1 MNQLM
6 DGACAAAARED
17 DRVVLAGVHCI
28 SDDVP
33 VEVSNK
39 TSSFKKV
46 KMVHVLLLERSLSM
60 TESCP
65 LVTAFCVINPF
76 KNMFKSLIKTKN
88 KRWRWRPFFFSFLTR
103 NQLINV

>member
-46 KMVHVLLLERSLSM
+46 KMLHALLLERSLSR

-76 KNMFKSLIKTKN
+76 KNMFKSLTKTKN
-88 KRWRWRPFFFSFLTR
+88 KRWRRRPFFSSFFG
-103 NQLINV
+103 QKIN

>member
-17 DRVVLAGVHCI
+17 DRVVLAGIHCI

-39 TSSFKKV
+39 TSFKKV

-60 TESCP
+60 TE
-65 LVTAFCVINPF
+65 
-76 KNMFKSLIKTKN
+76 
-88 KRWRWRPFFFSFLTR
+88 
-103 NQLINV
+103 

>member
-17 DRVVLAGVHCI
+17 DRVVLAGVYCI

-46 KMVHVLLLERSLSM
+46 KMLHALLLERSLSR

-76 KNMFKSLIKTKN
+76 KNMFKSLTKTKN
-88 KRWRWRPFFFSFLTR
+88 KRWRWRPFSSSFFG
-103 NQLINV
+103 QKIN